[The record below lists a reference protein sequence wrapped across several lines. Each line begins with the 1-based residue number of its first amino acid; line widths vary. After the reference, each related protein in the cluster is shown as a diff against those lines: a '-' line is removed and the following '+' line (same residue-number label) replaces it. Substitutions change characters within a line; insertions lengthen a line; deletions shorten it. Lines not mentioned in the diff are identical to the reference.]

1 MNKLRRNQLKE
12 WSKRFEALRLELQI
26 IMEDEGASVVRHRYG
41 YNYYNKLDAIQNELT
56 ALRGRVDEIVNT

>member
-1 MNKLRRNQLKE
+1 MNKQRRNQLKE

-26 IMEDEGASVVRHRYG
+26 LTEDEGASVVRHRYP

-56 ALRGRVDEIVNT
+56 ALRGRVDEIVNK